1 MSAEA
6 VTVVLHHSKAEGTAK
21 LVLWGI
27 ANHHSD
33 AGAWPSIATL
43 AKYANVSERRVQ
55 QIIRELVSLGEVAI
69 EEQGGLGQN
78 QYKTNRYHILITC
91 PEDCDGSLNHRTG
104 VKSEVARGEI
114 YGMSGVKPV
123 SPELNKE
130 LNIET
135 KRYTQNEDLFSEF
148 WTEYPLKKDKGHAFK
163 AFKSALRRA
172 KFEDILAGAIAY
184 RNDPTR
190 KPEFTKY
197 PATWLN
203 ADAWE
208 NAAVL
213 PEVKAANEERMRRER
228 EATKRY
234 LDEQR
239 ERQQESAS
247 GPALCKH
254 GLNLARC
261 VPCLKELS

>member
-1 MSAEA
+1 MSIQTMSA
-6 VTVVLHHSKAEGTAK
+6 VWQHSRSEGRAR
-21 LVLWGI
+21 LVLLAI
-27 ANHHSD
+27 ADHQGQI
-33 AGAWPSIATL
+33 GAWPSIATI
-43 AKYANVSERRVQ
+43 AKMVNASERSVQ
-55 QIIRELVSLGEVAI
+55 RDIQELQKLGELRVEVQAAPTH
-69 EEQGGLGQN
+69 G
-78 QYKTNRYHILITC
+78 QYKSNLYWVTL
-91 PEDCDGSLNHRTG
+91 PG
-104 VKSEVARGEI
+104 VTESENAVS
-114 YGMSGVKPV
+114 GMTDTQSGVTESTPGV
-123 SPELNKE
+123 TAGGVLTLIEPLR
-130 LNIET
+130 ET
-135 KRYTQNEDLFSEF
+135 KRYTQLEDLFSEF

>member
-1 MSAEA
+1 MPLIRGHHYFDDQFTQIPNEWLRDTRLSLKAIGLLAQIMS
-6 VTVVLHHSKAEGTAK
+6 HSPG
-21 LVLWGI
+21 W
-27 ANHHSD
+27 NM
-33 AGAWPSIATL
+33 SIRSL
-43 AKYANVSERRVQ
+43 AKANQVGTDTIKSAVV
-55 QIIRELVSLGEVAI
+55 EL
-69 EEQGGLGQN
+69 EQHGYLTRSDKQ
-78 QYKTNRYHILITC
+78 K
-91 PEDCDGSLNHRTG
+91 
-104 VKSEVARGEI
+104 
-114 YGMSGVKPV
+114 
-123 SPELNKE
+123 
-130 LNIET
+130 
-135 KRYTQNEDLFSEF
+135 QNEDGTFADYDWVTTDPSRNPVTVKPRHGETGHKEEQFIKEQQLNRTNASSKSDRSTELFPEF